1 MEKQSIDPIIEVAHV
16 SYAYP
21 AEEGEAPHVALT
33 DVSFAI
39 ERGKFVGIIGHNG
52 SGKSTLSKLLNAIIL
67 PDAGDVRIKGM
78 STRDEKKIWDIRRS
92 AGMVFQNP
100 DNQLVSSVVETDVA
114 FGMENLGV
122 PSEQIRQKVDE
133 VLGIVGMRDYRRAKP
148 HQLSG
153 GQKQRVAIAGIL
165 AMEPECIV
173 FDEPTAMLDPNG
185 RREVMAT
192 IRRLNREKGMT
203 VLHITHYMAEL
214 VDADQIIV
222 MDEGQ
227 KIMEGPPR
235 EVFARVEG
243 LKKIGLDV
251 PPMTELA
258 HGLRADGF
266 DVPADVLKIDEMVD
280 ALCR

>member
-1 MEKQSIDPIIEVAHV
+1 MGFPGVGIVFQDADNQIIASTVMGEVSFGPMNLGLPESEVAARV
-16 SYAYP
+16 DEALAYMNISDFKKR
-21 AEEGEAPHVALT
+21 APHYC
-33 DVSFAI
+33 
-39 ERGKFVGIIGHNG
+39 
-52 SGKSTLSKLLNAIIL
+52 SG
-67 PDAGDVRIKGM
+67 G
-78 STRDEKKIWDIRRS
+78 EKKRITIADII
-92 AGMVFQNP
+92 AMH
-100 DNQLVSSVVETDVA
+100 
-114 FGMENLGV
+114 
-122 PSEQIRQKVDE
+122 SEV
-133 VLGIVGMRDYRRAKP
+133 
-148 HQLSG
+148 
-153 GQKQRVAIAGIL
+153 
-165 AMEPECIV
+165 IV

-214 VDADQIIV
+214 VDADRIIV